1 MMGLDRPEVV
11 TTHGD
16 LVKASWPRLSQ
27 ERCPDNSRRTVL
39 SDLRFPAERS
49 ACRRL
54 DNCYRDQAVTNA
66 AQLADLL
73 SRAGAPVASPSG

>member
-11 TTHGD
+11 TTHGH
-16 LVKASWPRLSQ
+16 LMMASWPRLSQ
-27 ERCPDNSRRTVL
+27 ERCPDNYRRTLL

-49 ACRRL
+49 AQWRL
-54 DNCYRDQAVTNA
+54 DNCYWDQAVTNA

-73 SRAGAPVASPSG
+73 SSADVPVVPPGA